1 MACFT
6 AWMSSYEHP
15 WLRECRSM
23 WEWIQSVV
31 FAHGRRAVTVDVAD
45 APFCKC
51 SNLQVVLPSNLSQN
65 DAMRDIGVLTK
76 MTEALIL
83 P

>member
-1 MACFT
+1 MVKNEAQKIMLSRCIAHTMDIVIVKVIVCYPIVESSDMDGFT
-6 AWMSSYEHP
+6 
-15 WLRECRSM
+15 
-23 WEWIQSVV
+23 
-31 FAHGRRAVTVDVAD
+31 
-45 APFCKC
+45 PFCKC
-51 SNLQVVLPSNLSQN
+51 SNLQVVLPSNLSQP